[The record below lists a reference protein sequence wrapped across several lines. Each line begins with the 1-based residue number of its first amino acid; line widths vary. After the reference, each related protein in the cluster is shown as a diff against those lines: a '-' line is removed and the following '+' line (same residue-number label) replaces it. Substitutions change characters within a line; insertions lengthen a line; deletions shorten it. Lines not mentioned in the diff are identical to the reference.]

1 MSAIAQPARAARAR
15 SRPRST
21 PRKRF
26 WVLSG
31 GVLWI
36 VVFAVLLAGV
46 VAINVAVLR
55 LNLQLD
61 QSGRERTGLKNDIAG
76 LRAEISSAAAATR
89 IERLARGE
97 LGLHEVEPDD
107 TTYIQLGK

>member
-1 MSAIAQPARAARAR
+1 MSAIAQPTRAPRRR
-15 SRPRST
+15 SVSKRRS
-21 PRKRF
+21 

-36 VVFAVLLAGV
+36 VVFAVLLSGV
-46 VAINVAVLR
+46 VAVNVAVLR

-61 QSGRERTGLKNDIAG
+61 DSGRERMQLKTDIAG

-97 LGLHEVEPDD
+97 LGLVEVQPED

>member
-1 MSAIAQPARAARAR
+1 MSAIAQPTRASR
-15 SRPRST
+15 RPRSASN
-21 PRKRF
+21 RRS
-26 WVLSG
+26 WLLSG

-36 VVFAVLLAGV
+36 VVFAVLLSGV
-46 VAINVAVLR
+46 VAVNVAVLR

-61 QSGRERTGLKNDIAG
+61 DSGRERTQLKTDIAG

-97 LGLHEVEPDD
+97 LGLVEVQPED

>member
-1 MSAIAQPARAARAR
+1 MSAIAEPARGATARTRAARKRR
-15 SRPRST
+15 S
-21 PRKRF
+21 

-31 GVLWI
+31 GVMWI

-46 VAINVAVLR
+46 VAVNVAVLR

-61 QSGRERTGLKNDIAG
+61 QTSRERTDLKNDIAG

-97 LGLHEVEPDD
+97 LGLHEVEPED

>member
-1 MSAIAQPARAARAR
+1 MSTLAQATRAPRAR
-15 SRPRST
+15 SRPAQRQRS
-21 PRKRF
+21 
-26 WVLSG
+26 WVVSG

-36 VVFAVLLAGV
+36 VIFAVLLAGV
-46 VAINVAVLR
+46 VAVNVAVLR

-61 QSGRERTGLKNDIAG
+61 DSSRERTQLKTDIAG
-76 LRAEISSAAAATR
+76 LRAEISSAAAANR

-97 LGLHEVEPDD
+97 LGLSEVQPED

>member
-1 MSAIAQPARAARAR
+1 MSALAQPAAPPAARQ
-15 SRPRST
+15 RPRST
-21 PRKRF
+21 PRTRF

-31 GVLWI
+31 GVVWI

-61 QSGRERTGLKNDIAG
+61 ESGRERTQLKNDITG

-97 LGLHEVEPDD
+97 LGLREVEPED

>member
-1 MSAIAQPARAARAR
+1 MSTIVQPARVRRAR
-15 SRPRST
+15 TAASPRRRS
-21 PRKRF
+21 
-26 WVLSG
+26 WLVSG
-31 GVLWI
+31 GVAWI

-61 QSGRERTGLKNDIAG
+61 HSGRERTGLKNDIAG

-89 IERLARGE
+89 IERLAKGE
-97 LGLHEVEPDD
+97 LGLHEVQPED
-107 TTYIQLGK
+107 TTYIQLGR

>member
-1 MSAIAQPARAARAR
+1 MSTIAQPARSTTRRTRAARKRR
-15 SRPRST
+15 S
-21 PRKRF
+21 

-31 GVLWI
+31 GVIWI
-36 VVFAVLLAGV
+36 VAFAALLAGV

-61 QSGRERTGLKNDIAG
+61 DTGRERTDLKNDIAG

-89 IERLARGE
+89 IERLAKGE
-97 LGLHEVEPDD
+97 LALHEVEPED

>member
-1 MSAIAQPARAARAR
+1 MSTIAQSAPAVTPKP
-15 SRPRST
+15 RPRPA
-21 PRKRF
+21 PRRRF

-31 GVLWI
+31 GVVWI
-36 VVFAVLLAGV
+36 IVFAVLLAGV

-61 QSGRERTGLKNDIAG
+61 QSGTERTELKNDIAG

-97 LGLHEVEPDD
+97 LGLHEVEPED
-107 TTYIQLGK
+107 TTYIQLAK

>member
-1 MSAIAQPARAARAR
+1 MSAIAQPARTAP
-15 SRPRST
+15 SRPRATQRRRS
-21 PRKRF
+21 

-31 GVLWI
+31 GVMWI
-36 VVFAVLLAGV
+36 VLFAVLLAGV
-46 VAINVAVLR
+46 VAVNVAVLR

-61 QSGRERTGLKNDIAG
+61 ESGRERTDLKNDIAG

-97 LGLHEVEPDD
+97 LGLHEVEPED
-107 TTYIQLGK
+107 TTYIELGK

>member
-1 MSAIAQPARAARAR
+1 MSTIAQATRAPRV
-15 SRPRST
+15 RPRSSQ
-21 PRKRF
+21 RRRS
-26 WVLSG
+26 WVVSG

-36 VVFAVLLAGV
+36 VIFAVLLAGV
-46 VAINVAVLR
+46 VAVNVAVLR

-61 QSGRERTGLKNDIAG
+61 DSSRERTQLKTDIAG
-76 LRAEISSAAAATR
+76 LRAEISSAAAASR

-97 LGLHEVEPDD
+97 LGLSEVQPED

>member
-1 MSAIAQPARAARAR
+1 
-15 SRPRST
+15 
-21 PRKRF
+21 
-26 WVLSG
+26 VLSG

-46 VAINVAVLR
+46 VAVNVAVLR

-61 QSGRERTGLKNDIAG
+61 DSGRDRMQLKNDIAG

-97 LGLHEVEPDD
+97 LGLVEVQPED
-107 TTYIQLGK
+107 TTYLQLGK